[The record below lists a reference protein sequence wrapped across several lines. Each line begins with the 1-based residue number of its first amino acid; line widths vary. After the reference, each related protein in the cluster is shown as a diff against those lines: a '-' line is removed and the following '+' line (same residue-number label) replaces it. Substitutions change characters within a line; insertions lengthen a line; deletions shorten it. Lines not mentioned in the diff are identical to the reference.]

1 MDDGLEDD
9 AGDSGDEGSD
19 EGAPPQPSF
28 LTSTWSFISTFFTS
42 LVPEGPP
49 RAAR

>member
-9 AGDSGDEGSD
+9 DGDSGDEGAD
-19 EGAPPQPSF
+19 AAVPPPSF